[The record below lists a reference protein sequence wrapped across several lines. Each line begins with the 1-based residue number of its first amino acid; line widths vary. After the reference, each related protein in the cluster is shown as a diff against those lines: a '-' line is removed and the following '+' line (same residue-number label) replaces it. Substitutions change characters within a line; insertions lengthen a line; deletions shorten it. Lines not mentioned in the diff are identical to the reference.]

1 MRSGLLNE
9 RLQLYT
15 ITQVRGENGA
25 VSPTETLKGEYWCRV
40 LHASYDRN
48 ENDVER
54 VLYNP
59 NIRFELR
66 ASVPVAK
73 SDMIKYN
80 GDNYVITMIDTNHN
94 FDIQTLY
101 VERYE

>member
-9 RLQLYT
+9 RLKLHT
-15 ITQVRGENGA
+15 VTQIRGDNGGI
-25 VSPTETLKGEYWCRV
+25 STSTTLKGEYWCRV
-40 LHASYDRN
+40 LHASFDRN

-54 VLYNP
+54 ALYNP

-73 SDMIKYN
+73 SDMIEYN
-80 GDNYVITMIDTNHN
+80 GDDYVITLIDTNHN
-94 FDIQTLY
+94 LDIQTIY